1 MRLPPKLLSTSF
13 PSVQT
18 SDEATAAQIQ
28 LLAALFGAKAMKREW
43 WQLLPNK
50 KAMQLLIFVRSDPSV
65 EFPVCRISFFFRI
78 QSRKDFKTM
87 NAVNLE
93 NLRLLGVSW
102 ARATR
107 CDMLGKLV
115 ASLLHQ
121 A

>member
-65 EFPVCRISFFFRI
+65 EFPVCRISFFFQNSEPQRL
-78 QSRKDFKTM
+78 QNNECRKPRKF
-87 NAVNLE
+87 ASPRRV
-93 NLRLLGVSW
+93 V
-102 ARATR
+102 
-107 CDMLGKLV
+107 GKGDQV
-115 ASLLHQ
+115 
-121 A
+121 